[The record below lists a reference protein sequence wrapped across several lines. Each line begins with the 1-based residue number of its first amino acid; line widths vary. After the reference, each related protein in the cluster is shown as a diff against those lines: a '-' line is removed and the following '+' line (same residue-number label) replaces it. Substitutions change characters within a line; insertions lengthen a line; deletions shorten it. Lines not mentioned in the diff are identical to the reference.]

1 MYTVSKG
8 NFIKFYNC
16 KIKFF
21 KCMFYKGKKYKKKV
35 CNLKENKLIG
45 KSRLEV
51 DNWRLA
57 GHMWS
62 VLLLICSG
70 KVREDD

>member
-1 MYTVSKG
+1 M
-8 NFIKFYNC
+8 
-16 KIKFF
+16 
-21 KCMFYKGKKYKKKV
+21 
-35 CNLKENKLIG
+35 KENILIG

-51 DNWRLA
+51 DNSRLA

-62 VLLLICSG
+62 VLLLIRSD

>member
-1 MYTVSKG
+1 
-8 NFIKFYNC
+8 
-16 KIKFF
+16 
-21 KCMFYKGKKYKKKV
+21 MFYKGKKYKKKV
-35 CNLKENKLIG
+35 CNLKENILIG